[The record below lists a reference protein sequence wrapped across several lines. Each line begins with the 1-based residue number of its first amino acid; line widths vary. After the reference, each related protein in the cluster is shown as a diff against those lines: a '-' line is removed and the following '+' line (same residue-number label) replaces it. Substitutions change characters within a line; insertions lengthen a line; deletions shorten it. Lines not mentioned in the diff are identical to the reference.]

1 MDSEY
6 SFERV
11 QQLLDE
17 GMNEEAENMLMAL
30 QTDPDKGRWHYL
42 MSKVYMNKGWLEY
55 ANENAGKAVEYDS
68 ENSEYTSYLD
78 SINSTRKQEYKKSM
92 PKRAVGCCADGLNC
106 IKCCSSCSDC
116 LGGLA

>member
-30 QTDPDKGRWHYL
+30 QTDPDKGRWH
-42 MSKVYMNKGWLEY
+42 
-55 ANENAGKAVEYDS
+55 
-68 ENSEYTSYLD
+68 
-78 SINSTRKQEYKKSM
+78 
-92 PKRAVGCCADGLNC
+92 
-106 IKCCSSCSDC
+106 
-116 LGGLA
+116 